1 MEITQ
6 VFGISGAIIYLASY
20 ILLQTGWIKG
30 EGNLYAGLNM
40 LAAVFVLVSLTTKF
54 NVGSFLIQ
62 ISFISLSLYA
72 ILRSFLSRR
81 PVQIS
86 PAEQHLAD
94 TLLPGLPYR
103 RALKLIRNGVWK
115 TEAETILASQGEPL
129 NQVSMLINGNAVV
142 KRDGHKIAEV
152 KAGQIIGEITCLDA
166 KPATAEVSL
175 TGPAHYYTIPSTTL
189 RDILFKNQD
198 ILSAFESGQK
208 NQLALKLA

>member
-6 VFGISGAIIYLASY
+6 IFGVSGAIIYLVSY

-40 LAAVFVLVSLTTKF
+40 LAAVFVLISLTTKF
-54 NVGSFLIQ
+54 NIGSFLIQ
-62 ISFISLSLYA
+62 VSFISLSLYA

-86 PAEQHLAD
+86 PAEQQLAD
-94 TLLPGLPYR
+94 TILPGLPYR

-115 TEAETILASQGEPL
+115 TEEDAILASQGEPL
-129 NQVSMLINGNAVV
+129 NQVSVLINGNAVV
-142 KRDGHKIAEV
+142 RKNGQRIAEV
-152 KAGQIIGEITCLDA
+152 KSGQIIGEITCLEA

-175 TGPAHYYTIPSTTL
+175 AGSARYFAIPSNAL

-198 ILSAFESGQK
+198 ILSAFELGQK
-208 NQLALKLA
+208 KQMALKLA